1 MAPWEKQVI
10 IILLVDILKVW
21 ALVSIPNILILCLLF
36 LFFICRPRDLSVLL
50 IISKNQASGTWILS
64 IVHFVFCFYC
74 YCTYFVFTFLW
85 FTLVFFL
92 PTFYVV
98 ILSLLPYKGHTQL
111 INFEPFFFSN
121 VSLRRLYVYSP
132 LGAVFTDS
140 LDFIANHWEIL
151 PLYFKHLISVHC
163 VRELGEKMS
172 LTWNV

>member
-50 IISKNQASGTWILS
+50 IISKNQALGTWILS

-98 ILSLLPYKGHTQL
+98 ILSLLSYKGHTQL
-111 INFEPFFFSN
+111 VNFEPFFFSN
-121 VSLRRLYVYSP
+121 VSLRRLYVYFP

-151 PLYFKHLISVHC
+151 LLI
-163 VRELGEKMS
+163 L
-172 LTWNV
+172 